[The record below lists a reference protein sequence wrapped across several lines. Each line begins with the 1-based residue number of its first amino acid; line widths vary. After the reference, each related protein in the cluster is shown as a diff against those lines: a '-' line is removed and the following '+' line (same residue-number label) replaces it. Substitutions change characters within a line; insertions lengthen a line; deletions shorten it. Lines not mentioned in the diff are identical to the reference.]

1 MYYFFDFNDSAKQKV
16 EGMIRSLV
24 YQLVSKADKIPDVVA
39 HEYKRQN
46 SERHSAV
53 DSRLAVWVVIFQEL
67 LENAHRPFIL
77 IDALDEC
84 DETEQTLLVST
95 FQKLLGEKDLL
106 VKWLF
111 TCRPTSLFAGIMA
124 VPGCLHISMQAQVI
138 DKDIHKYLSSRLES
152 AGLIVLPS
160 SNQGPHRQE
169 DISEI
174 RRHVS
179 QREPSIMPCSNPNV
193 QVPLGTV
200 STGHPPKH

>member
-1 MYYFFDFNDSAKQKV
+1 MTENVNAAQSPVVMYYFFDFNDSAKQKV

-39 HEYKRQN
+39 HEYKRQH
-46 SERHSAV
+46 EGRHSAV
-53 DSRLAVWVVIFQEL
+53 DSRLAGWVVILQEL
-67 LENAHRPFIL
+67 LENAHKPFIF

-138 DKDIHKYLSSRLES
+138 DKDIHKYFSSRFESDPALSSFPQATKELIASKIS
-152 AGLIVLPS
+152 ARSG
-160 SNQGPHRQE
+160 G
-169 DISEI
+169 
-174 RRHVS
+174 
-179 QREPSIMPCSNPNV
+179 M
-193 QVPLGTV
+193 
-200 STGHPPKH
+200 